1 MRDDR
6 QLLLDIVEAIERIEK
21 YASRGRDAFVADE
34 LLQTWGVYHLQIIG
48 EAARSLSPDFRNI
61 HPEVPWKRIIGM
73 RNVLVHAYFGIDQL
87 VVWEVFERDLPALK
101 KTLADILSRPNRSPR

>member
-1 MRDDR
+1 
-6 QLLLDIVEAIERIEK
+6 
-21 YASRGRDAFVADE
+21 
-34 LLQTWGVYHLQIIG
+34 
-48 EAARSLSPDFRNI
+48 
-61 HPEVPWKRIIGM
+61 M